1 MKPSIL
7 ISGAGVAGLATAYWL
22 TRFGFPCTL
31 VERATS
37 LRTGGQAVDV
47 RGTAV
52 DVLRAMRLDTA
63 VRARRTRT
71 RGSSVLDRQGNEL
84 RRDESRTFSGGRLD
98 SGDIEVFRDDLCVLL
113 AQALEARAELRFGE
127 AITALVEDA
136 DGVTA
141 SFGSGTHGH
150 YDLVIGADGVYS
162 NVRRLVLDPCD
173 ACVQPLGVA
182 MALFSAPNLV
192 GLANWEWMYRDEA
205 LGVVVYPTNDNAE
218 LRVGVGFASDPQ
230 RIDRGDVAAQ
240 RAYTQAQCASL
251 GGRLAALIG
260 TLSPDSRLYYGDLA
274 QVHLAHW
281 SHGRVGLVGDAA
293 FCASPFSGQ
302 GTSLALVGAFVLA
315 SELARTPRDCGDAFA
330 RYEQRMRPYV
340 SLNQALVDVTRQ
352 GPVPDA
358 QMDDAKFGIVL
369 EDLPRAA

>member
-31 VERATS
+31 VERAHS

-47 RGTAV
+47 RGIAV
-52 DVLRAMRLDTA
+52 DVLRAMRLESA

-71 RGSSVLDRQGNEL
+71 LGTSRLDREGREL
-84 RRDESRTFSGGRLD
+84 QRDTTRTFSGGRLD
-98 SGDIEVFRDDLCVLL
+98 SSDIEVFRDDLCLL
-113 AQALEARAELRFGE
+113 LSHALDAKAELRFGDE
-127 AITALVEDA
+127 ITALVEDA
-136 DGVTA
+136 EGMTA
-141 SFGSGTHGH
+141 NFASGTHAR

-162 NVRRLVLDPCD
+162 NVRRLTLDPCD

-182 MALFSAPNLV
+182 MALFSAANEV
-192 GLANWEWMYRDEA
+192 GLSHWEWMYRDEA
-205 LGVVVYPTNDNAE
+205 LGVVAYPTNDNAE
-218 LRVGVGFASDPQ
+218 LRVGVGFASDTGAAPH
-230 RIDRGDVAAQ
+230 GDVEAQ
-240 RAYTQAQCASL
+240 KAYALQQCASL
-251 GGRLAALIG
+251 GGRLA
-260 TLSPDSRLYYGDLA
+260 TLVQQLSQTTGFYYGDLA
-274 QVHLAHW
+274 QVHLARW
-281 SHGRVGLVGDAA
+281 SGRHVALVGDAA

-315 SELARTPRDCGDAFA
+315 SELARTPDDMTGACA
-330 RYEQRMRPYV
+330 RYETRMRPYV

-358 QMDDAKFGIVL
+358 QMDRAKHGIVL
-369 EDLPRAA
+369 HDLPVAA